1 VGNSRGSVA
10 GAGWWCTPRE
20 VKRLV
25 HSSRRDK
32 PRFRSLNP
40 LTLIASRNDVLAKC
54 FGDPSAAQ
62 RELWLRDWYGAGARP
77 PLRIDRAD
85 LREPSF
91 VVIGDTGEGDV
102 SQYATLAVLER
113 FGHDTDFMVICS
125 DVIYPAGEVEEYE
138 FKSFH
143 PYRKYLGPIYAL
155 PGNHDWYDDL
165 RGFMFHF
172 CGRDEAPKRKEGSL
186 RGRLRDALWRRQ
198 EKPPAAT
205 AVAHALDASGSAST
219 VSTARALLR
228 ARNRA
233 SRARSD

>member
-1 VGNSRGSVA
+1 MGNSRGSVG
-10 GAGWWCTPRE
+10 GAGWWCPPRE

-138 FKSFH
+138 FKFFH

-165 RGFMFHF
+165 RGFMFPF

-198 EKPPAAT
+198 EKPP
-205 AVAHALDASGSAST
+205 VF
-219 VSTARALLR
+219 RR
-228 ARNRA
+228 
-233 SRARSD
+233 